1 MGDLQPSCRLHP
13 RHAGMQ
19 YVRDEID
26 LTPTL
31 GRLNL
36 LAPADQLA
44 LDPQDL
50 AKGPN
55 PAKAPVQLDDVSA
68 CSVLLCCLVCATCA
82 SIAVDVVACRA
93 SLGCRLPCLLLTGL
107 HRNPAPC
114 RSCVPTCPRQ
124 LPSFT
129 PTPQLNLVV
138 VLDGPQPKLLP
149 NFNVGPLRLGWS
161 INIDGTYVSGFL
173 E

>member
-1 MGDLQPSCRLHP
+1 M
-13 RHAGMQ
+13 
-19 YVRDEID
+19 RDEID

-55 PAKAPVQLDDVSA
+55 PAKAPVQLDDASA
-68 CSVLLCCLVCATCA
+68 RFCCVFWSAPPVHRLPWMWLHAGLAATA
-82 SIAVDVVACRA
+82 GCRA
-93 SLGCRLPCLLLTGL
+93 CCSQACIR
-107 HRNPAPC
+107 HPAPC
-114 RSCVPTCPRQ
+114 RSGLPTCP
-124 LPSFT
+124 PST
-129 PTPQLNLVV
+129 PSLHPSPQLNLVV

-149 NFNVGPLRLGWS
+149 NFDVGPLRLGWS